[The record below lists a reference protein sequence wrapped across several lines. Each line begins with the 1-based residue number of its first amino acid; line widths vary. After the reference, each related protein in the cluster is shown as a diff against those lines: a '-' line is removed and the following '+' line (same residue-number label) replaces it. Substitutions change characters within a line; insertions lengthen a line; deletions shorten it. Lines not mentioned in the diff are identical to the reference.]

1 MLYVAVLVVA
11 AVVLIGLVV
20 VLTYNAL
27 VVLRNRV
34 KNAFAQI
41 DVQLKRRH
49 DLIPNLVETVK
60 GYMAHERG
68 TLEAVTQARAA
79 SIAAASAVAGD
90 PTRAGG
96 AMLQLVG
103 AESTLTSALGRLRAV
118 SESYPD
124 LKANQSAAL
133 LMEEL
138 GSTEN
143 RIAFARQ
150 AYNDAV
156 MRYNTKRETVPTNFI
171 AGPMG
176 FEAATLF
183 EITDT
188 AERENVQVRMS

>member
-1 MLYVAVLVVA
+1 MIY
-11 AVVLIGLVV
+11 VV
-20 VLTYNAL
+20 VLAIAAAAIVGLWVVVAYNGL

-34 KNAFAQI
+34 RNAFAQI

-68 TLEAVTQARAA
+68 TLEAVTLARAT
-79 SIAAASAVAGD
+79 SVAANAAVAGD
-90 PTRAGG
+90 PTRPGDSMA
-96 AMLQLVG
+96 QLVG
-103 AESTLTSALGRLRAV
+103 AESTLTSALGRLRIV

-150 AYNDAV
+150 AYNDAT
-156 MRYNTKRETVPTNFI
+156 MRYNTKRETVPTTFV

-176 FEAATLF
+176 FQAATPF
-183 EITDT
+183 EITDSG
-188 AERENVQVRMS
+188 ERENVQVRLS

>member
-1 MLYVAVLVVA
+1 MLYVAIVVVA
-11 AVVLIGLVV
+11 AVVLVGLFVVVLYNGLVV
-20 VLTYNAL
+20 LK
-27 VVLRNRV
+27 NRV

-68 TLEAVTQARAA
+68 TLEAVTQARSA
-79 SIAAASAVAGD
+79 SIAAAGAVAGD
-90 PTRAGG
+90 PTRDG
-96 AMLQLVG
+96 AAMVQLVG
-103 AESTLTSALGRLRAV
+103 AESMLTSALGRMRIAV
-118 SESYPD
+118 EAYPD

-156 MRYNTKRETVPTNFI
+156 MSYNTKRETVPTNLV
-171 AGPMG
+171 AGTMG
-176 FEAATLF
+176 FEPATLF
-183 EITDT
+183 EITNT
-188 AERENVQVRMS
+188 AERENVQVRL